1 MKKLATLL
9 LAAGMVVSAS
19 APANAVDVKVDGFYK
34 FAFMTGQT
42 GFDGANDEAALQ
54 RMRFGLTMAASENLS
69 AYFQFQVGTE
79 HWGTSDDTNGHKNG
93 ATFRTRQLYLDWAIP
108 GTDVKVRMGRQA
120 LSLPADAFGGNG
132 VLCAGWGVRDG
143 VVVASPVTDWLGL
156 SAMWVRTAYK
166 DHEVDKADL
175 DTNYSDDF
183 YAVVADAKFDGVT
196 ASVYGAYAT
205 IDAGDQAGAAGPSA
219 MANNLYAYVPG
230 KAWWAGFTSTFT
242 MFDPFTF
249 KLSAAYGSF
258 EADHGNE
265 KADQDGWNVQAKAS
279 YKTAFG
285 TPVLGAFYFSGDDK
299 DEAGIMPSF
308 AGYFTPTLTYHD
320 ASNGLVGGVCAYMPA
335 GNWGVQAGI
344 EDVSFLQ
351 GLSHNFHVTY
361 MQGTNDPDTTVKR
374 TDSNGNGNY
383 LYLTEDDSL
392 VSFDLLN
399 KYELYKNLNVYLEA
413 SYIISDFDKKYDWDG
428 QTKLSENDWR
438 AELIFVYDF

>member
-19 APANAVDVKVDGFYK
+19 APASAVDFAVDGFYK

-42 GFDGANDEAALQ
+42 GFDGANDEAVLH

-69 AYFQFQVGTE
+69 GYFQFQVGTE
-79 HWGTSDDTNGHKNG
+79 AWGTTDDTNGHKNG
-93 ATFRTRQLYLDWAIP
+93 ANFRTRQAYIDWKVP
-108 GTDVKVRMGRQA
+108 GTDVQVRMGRQA

-143 VVVASPVTDWLGL
+143 VVVTSPVTDWLGL
-156 SAMWVRTAYK
+156 SALWVRTAS
-166 DHEVDKADL
+166 DGTNDL
-175 DTNYSDDF
+175 DLNKTDDF
-183 YAVVADAKFDGVT
+183 YAVVADAKFDGVSG
-196 ASVYGAYAT
+196 SVWAAYAT
-205 IDAGDQAGAAGPSA
+205 IDGNNGKTDSGPSA
-219 MANNLYAYVPG
+219 MANNISAYAGEG

-258 EADHGNE
+258 ESDVDSDG
-265 KADQDGWNVQAKAS
+265 DQDGWNVQAKAS
-279 YKTAFG
+279 YKTAYG
-285 TPVLGAFYFSGDDK
+285 TPVLGAWYFSGDDK
-299 DEAGIMPSF
+299 DDNGIMPSLG
-308 AGYFTPTLTYHD
+308 GYFTPTLTYHD
-320 ASNGLVGGVCAYMPA
+320 ASNGLQGGVCAFLPA

-374 TDSNGNGNY
+374 ADSNGNGNY

-399 KYELYKNLNVYLEA
+399 KYEIYKNLNVYLEA
-413 SYIISDFDKKYDWDG
+413 SYIISDFDKKTDWNG
-428 QTKLSENDWR
+428 AKLTEDDWR

>member
-9 LAAGMVVSAS
+9 LAAGMVASAS

-93 ATFRTRQLYLDWAIP
+93 ATFRARQLYLDWTIP
-108 GTDVKVRMGRQA
+108 GTDVKVRMGRQG
-120 LSLPADAFGGNG
+120 LGLPVDAFGGNA
-132 VLCAGWGVRDG
+132 VLCANWGVRDG
-143 VVVASPVTDWLGL
+143 IVVASPVTDWLGL
-156 SAMWVRTAYK
+156 SAMWVRTGS
-166 DHEVDKADL
+166 DGGTDL
-175 DTNYSDDF
+175 DQNKTDDF
-183 YAVVADAKFDGVT
+183 YSVVADVKFDGVS
-196 ASVYGAYAT
+196 AAVYGAYAT
-205 IDAGDQAGAAGPSA
+205 IDGAGAGPSA
-219 MANNLYAYVPG
+219 LANNIAGYGEG

-258 EADHGNE
+258 ESDTTS
-265 KADQDGWNVQAKAS
+265 KDDQDGWNVQAKAS

-299 DEAGIMPSF
+299 GEDYGIMPSLG
-308 AGYFTPTLTYHD
+308 GYFTPTLTYHD
-320 ASNGLVGGVCAYMPA
+320 ASNGLVGGVCAFMPA

-361 MQGTNDPDTTVKR
+361 MQGTNDKDSAR
-374 TDSNGNGNY
+374 ITDNNDI
-383 LYLTEDDSL
+383 YLTEDDSL

-399 KYELYKNLNVYLEA
+399 KYEIYKNLNVYLEA
-413 SYIISDFDKKYDWDG
+413 SYIISDFDKADSK
-428 QTKLSENDWR
+428 TKTLSEDDWR

>member
-1 MKKLATLL
+1 
-9 LAAGMVVSAS
+9 
-19 APANAVDVKVDGFYK
+19 
-34 FAFMTGQT
+34 
-42 GFDGANDEAALQ
+42 
-54 RMRFGLTMAASENLS
+54 MRFGLTMAASENLS

-79 HWGTSDDTNGHKNG
+79 AWGTTDDTNGHKNG
-93 ATFRTRQLYLDWAIP
+93 ANFRTRQVYLDWTIP
-108 GTDVKVRMGRQA
+108 GTDAKVRMGRQG
-120 LSLPADAFGGNG
+120 LGLPADAFGGNG
-132 VLCAGWGVRDG
+132 VLCANWGPRDG
-143 VVVASPVTDWLGL
+143 IVVTSPVTDWLGL
-156 SAMWVRTAYK
+156 SAMWVRTAYSTW
-166 DHEVDKADL
+166 DPSDKALNDL
-175 DTNYSDDF
+175 DRNYSDDF

-196 ASVYGAYAT
+196 AAVYGAYAT
-205 IDAGDQAGAAGPSA
+205 IDAGDKTGEVGPSA
-219 MANNLYAYVPG
+219 ISNNLGQYVPG

-279 YKTAFG
+279 YKTAYG

-299 DEAGIMPSF
+299 GEDYGIMPSLG
-308 AGYFTPTLTYHD
+308 GYFTPTLTYHD
-320 ASNGLVGGVCAYMPA
+320 ASNGLQGGVCAFMPS

-361 MQGTNDPDTTVKR
+361 MQGTNDPKAAERKDA
-374 TDSNGNGNY
+374 DGNNLNY
-383 LYLTEDDSL
+383 LYLSEDDSL

-399 KYELYKNLNVYLEA
+399 KYEIYKNLNVYLEA
-413 SYIISDFDKKYDWDG
+413 SYIISDLDKDAKNASG
-428 QTKLSENDWR
+428 VKLSEDDWR

>member
-9 LAAGMVVSAS
+9 LAAGMVASAS

-69 AYFQFQVGTE
+69 AYFQFQIGTE
-79 HWGTSDDTNGHKNG
+79 AWGTTDDTNGHKNG
-93 ATFRTRQLYLDWAIP
+93 KNLTRQLYLDWKVP
-108 GTDVKVRMGRQA
+108 GTDVQVRMGRQA
-120 LSLPADAFGGNG
+120 LGLPTDAFGGNG
-132 VLCAGWGVRDG
+132 VLCANWGVRDG
-143 VVVASPVTDWLGL
+143 IVVTSPVTDWLGL
-156 SAMWVRTAYK
+156 SAMWVRTGS
-166 DHEVDKADL
+166 DGGTDL
-175 DTNYSDDF
+175 DQNKTDDF
-183 YAVVADAKFDGVT
+183 YSVVADVKFDGVS
-196 ASVYGAYAT
+196 AAVYGAYAT
-205 IDAGDQAGAAGPSA
+205 IDGAGAGPSA
-219 MANNLYAYVPG
+219 LANNIAGYGEG

-258 EADHGNE
+258 ESDTTS
-265 KADQDGWNVQAKAS
+265 KDDQDGWNVQAKAS
-279 YKTAFG
+279 YKTAYG

-299 DEAGIMPSF
+299 DDNGIMPSLG
-308 AGYFTPTLTYHD
+308 GYFTPTLTYHD
-320 ASNGLVGGVCAYMPA
+320 ASNGLVGGVCAFLPA

-351 GLSHNFHVTY
+351 GLSHNFHITY
-361 MQGTNDPDTTVKR
+361 MEGTNKDEAPTN
-374 TDSNGNGNY
+374 SNRL
-383 LYLTEDDSL
+383 LYLTEDESL

-399 KYELYKNLNVYLEA
+399 KYEIYKNLNVYLEA
-413 SYIISDFDKKYDWDG
+413 SYIVADFDKNSSYTDDDG
-428 QTKLSENDWR
+428 NNVKIGKDDWR